1 MKKRFAKC
9 VRHKGVIKDY
19 ICVKY
24 IMLSI
29 SNLFPSLAASYIW
42 FFYLG
47 IFLFV
52 THIGLYGFG
61 VDLSYFGLLLIYIG
75 WKKPVL
81 QNWLRIFIWV
91 FLVLDVVSTIREY
104 YRRLTTKKEEK
115 PAKKNPTFRP
125 KKEKDE

>member
-1 MKKRFAKC
+1 
-9 VRHKGVIKDY
+9 
-19 ICVKY
+19 
-24 IMLSI
+24 MLSI

-75 WKKPVL
+75 WKKPVI
-81 QNWLRIFIWV
+81 QNWLRIFIWF
-91 FLVLDVVSTIREY
+91 FLVLDVISTIRAY
-104 YRRLTTKKEEK
+104 YSKWTTMTTTKKEEET
-115 PAKKNPTFRP
+115 PKKRSPTFRP
-125 KKEKDE
+125 NSKKEKEE